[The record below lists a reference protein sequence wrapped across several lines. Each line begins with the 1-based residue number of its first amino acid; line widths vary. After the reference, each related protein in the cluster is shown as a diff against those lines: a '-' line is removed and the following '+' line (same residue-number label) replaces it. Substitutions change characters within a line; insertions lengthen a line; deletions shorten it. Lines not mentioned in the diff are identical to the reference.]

1 MGFAQNDNEAREAP
15 MKVLVTGGTG
25 FLGANLVHH
34 LAARGDA
41 VRVLKRRRTPTDI
54 LAGLPVE
61 FVEGDVTDA
70 DSLLRACQGVEGVYH
85 VAGLVS
91 YWRPR
96 RAWQH
101 RVNVEGTRN
110 VVEAAR
116 ANGVRRVVHTS
127 SIAAIGY
134 STDGRPADEET
145 EWNWGPHDVGYCTT
159 KHLGEQEALAGNGR
173 GLEVVVVNPAVIF
186 GPRDVHRNTG
196 MIMTM
201 VARHS
206 VLPWPDGVITTCD
219 VDDVCAGH
227 VAAMERG
234 RPGRRYILGGEH
246 WRYRDLIQ
254 AVAEVLGKK
263 VRVLTV
269 PEGLQSLL
277 AWTVYGVSLLLQ
289 KEPPLTPE
297 LNRVRRLVGTY
308 SSARAVGEL
317 GYPQTPLRQTL
328 KKTYRWYVE
337 NGHLPKSPG

>member
-1 MGFAQNDNEAREAP
+1 

-34 LAARGDA
+34 LVTRGDQ
-41 VRVLKRRRTPTDI
+41 VRVLKRRRTPPDI

-85 VAGLVS
+85 VAALVS

-110 VVEAAR
+110 VVEAAAR
-116 ANGVRRVVHTS
+116 AAVRRIVHTS
-127 SIAAIGY
+127 SIAAIGFRA
-134 STDGRPADEET
+134 DGQPADEDT
-145 EWNWGPHDVGYCTT
+145 QWNWGPHDIGYCTT
-159 KHLGEQEALAGNGR
+159 KHLGEQEALEGNAR

-196 MIMTM
+196 RLLTM
-201 VARHS
+201 VAHHS
-206 VLPWPDGVITTCD
+206 VLVWPDGVITTCD

-246 WRYRDLIQ
+246 WRFPDLIH
-254 AVAEVLGKK
+254 AVAELLGKK
-263 VRVLTV
+263 VRVLAA
-269 PEGLQSLL
+269 PEWLESLV
-277 AWTVYGVSLLLQ
+277 AWSLYGMSRVTRR
-289 KEPPLTPE
+289 EPALTPE
-297 LNRVRRLVGTY
+297 LVTVRRLVGTY
-308 SSARAVGEL
+308 SSARALREL
-317 GYPQTPLRQTL
+317 GFPQTPLRQTL
-328 KKTYRWYVE
+328 EKTYRWYVE
-337 NGHLPKSPG
+337 NGFLKDRR